1 MDDLKAKIL
10 NIILLGLT
18 FCLLFTGFNTM
29 SQTQK
34 LVYSY
39 ASEQSSFNVDGFTT
53 SAMIYVLFAF
63 NSWLSP
69 SIVVVFGAQRSL
81 IAAALIY
88 VFYVSQY
95 LYLNTYSVY
104 VATVL
109 VGLAAPVIWT
119 AQGFILT
126 NNSDPDTI
134 TRNSGIFWA
143 MNMSSG
149 FIGNLIAFLLFNG
162 DDEINKDTRMTL
174 GWILTSVSIAGTL
187 VAFLFRPTPWAE
199 KPTAN
204 FLQTLKDSWTL
215 FITPNMLMFSITMFY
230 TGLNQSLWSGVY
242 SAKIGYTMGFGDNR
256 TALASISAIIVAAG
270 EVVGGLV
277 FGFFGF
283 LTIKWGR
290 HPILL
295 LGCLLTLVSYVLMFI
310 NLPADAPDDNTA
322 ESGFIQANTPMAL
335 ITSFLLGLGDAC
347 FNTQVTAILGSVFK
361 DQAASAFGLF
371 KFVQSMATGIYFFYS
386 SHLGFY
392 WQLLIIVIFDI
403 LGTITSVRLELWSRR
418 QVDITA

>member
-1 MDDLKAKIL
+1 MGSQRFSPSVRLKHRKMDDLKAKIL

-69 SIVVVFGAQRSL
+69 SIVVVFGPRMSML
-81 IAAALIY
+81 VAALLY

-95 LYLNTYSVY
+95 LYFNTYSVY

-119 AQGFILT
+119 AQGFLLA
-126 NNSDPDTI
+126 NNSDPETI

-162 DDEINKDTRMTL
+162 KEDINKDTRMTL
-174 GWILTSVSIAGTL
+174 GAILTSVSFAGSL
-187 VAFLFRPTPWAE
+187 VIFLFRPMPWAE
-199 KPTAN
+199 KSDSN
-204 FLQTLKDSWTL
+204 FLQTLKDSASL
-215 FITPNMLMFSITMFY
+215 FITPKMLMFCVTMAF
-230 TGLNQSLWSGVY
+230 TGFNQSLWAGVY
-242 SAKIGYTMGFGDNR
+242 STCIGFTEGFGENR
-256 TALASISAIIVAAG
+256 TALASISAILIAAG
-270 EVVGGLV
+270 EVVGGLL
-277 FGFFGF
+277 FGLLGF
-283 LTIKWGR
+283 LTVKWGR
-290 HPILL
+290 HPIIL
-295 LGCLLTLVSYVLMFI
+295 LGFVLCLLSYGLMLANFPQ
-310 NLPADAPDDNTA
+310 NAPFEETQDI
-322 ESGFIQANTPMAL
+322 GFI
-335 ITSFLLGLGDAC
+335 
-347 FNTQVTAILGSVFK
+347 
-361 DQAASAFGLF
+361 
-371 KFVQSMATGIYFFYS
+371 
-386 SHLGFY
+386 
-392 WQLLIIVIFDI
+392 
-403 LGTITSVRLELWSRR
+403 
-418 QVDITA
+418 

>member
-1 MDDLKAKIL
+1 MGSQRFSPSVRLKHRKMDDLKAKIL

-119 AQGFILT
+119 AQGYIMA
-126 NNSDPDTI
+126 NNSDPETI

-149 FIGNLIAFLLFNG
+149 FIGNLIAYPLFNG
-162 DDEINKDTRMTL
+162 DEEIDKNTRMPL
-174 GWILTSVSIAGTL
+174 GWILSSISFAGAL
-187 VAFLFRPTPWAE
+187 CGLLLRKTPWAE
-199 KPTAN
+199 KEDSN
-204 FLQTLKDSWTL
+204 FVQTIKDSWSLIMTR
-215 FITPNMLMFSITMFY
+215 NMLMFSLTMFF
-230 TGLNQSLWSGVY
+230 TGLNQSLWAGVY
-242 SAKIGYTMGFGDNR
+242 SAKIGYT
-256 TALASISAIIVAAG
+256 
-270 EVVGGLV
+270 VG
-277 FGFFGF
+277 
-283 LTIKWGR
+283 WGNK
-290 HPILL
+290 H
-295 LGCLLTLVSYVLMFI
+295 
-310 NLPADAPDDNTA
+310 
-322 ESGFIQANTPMAL
+322 
-335 ITSFLLGLGDAC
+335 
-347 FNTQVTAILGSVFK
+347 GSRN
-361 DQAASAFGLF
+361 
-371 KFVQSMATGIYFFYS
+371 S
-386 SHLGFY
+386 S
-392 WQLLIIVIFDI
+392 
-403 LGTITSVRLELWSRR
+403 
-418 QVDITA
+418 

>member
-1 MDDLKAKIL
+1 MGSQRFSPSVRLKHRKMDDLKAKIL

-126 NNSDPDTI
+126 NNSDPETI
-134 TRNSGIFWA
+134 A
-143 MNMSSG
+143 M
-149 FIGNLIAFLLFNG
+149 
-162 DDEINKDTRMTL
+162 
-174 GWILTSVSIAGTL
+174 
-187 VAFLFRPTPWAE
+187 
-199 KPTAN
+199 
-204 FLQTLKDSWTL
+204 
-215 FITPNMLMFSITMFY
+215 
-230 TGLNQSLWSGVY
+230 
-242 SAKIGYTMGFGDNR
+242 
-256 TALASISAIIVAAG
+256 
-270 EVVGGLV
+270 GGKAD
-277 FGFFGF
+277 G
-283 LTIKWGR
+283 K
-290 HPILL
+290 
-295 LGCLLTLVSYVLMFI
+295 
-310 NLPADAPDDNTA
+310 LPADT
-322 ESGFIQANTPMAL
+322 ER
-335 ITSFLLGLGDAC
+335 FLDSVHHPQHVDVLHHDVLHGAQPISLVGS
-347 FNTQVTAILGSVFK
+347 ILGQDWLHYGIWRQQDSASFYQRDYCCCWRSGWRSCLRLLRFPDNQVGQTSNSSV
-361 DQAASAFGLF
+361 GLPPH
-371 KFVQSMATGIYFFYS
+371 S
-386 SHLGFY
+386 
-392 WQLLIIVIFDI
+392 
-403 LGTITSVRLELWSRR
+403 RLVCLD
-418 QVDITA
+418 V